1 MELQIPVAYQA
12 SASAATNWE
21 ITRKGLQITAL
32 HDKIGVKVTMR
43 SNEREGTLIALPDDV
58 TGTEYRGNNIRKYMS
73 FMSCTYLKLWMVSLE

>member
-32 HDKIGVKVTMR
+32 HDKIGVKAIMR
-43 SNEREGTLIALPDDV
+43 SNEKEGTLIALPDDV
-58 TGTEYRGNNIRKYMS
+58 TGTEYRGNNIRKFLS
-73 FMSCTYLKLWMVSLE
+73 FTTCTNLKLWMVSWE